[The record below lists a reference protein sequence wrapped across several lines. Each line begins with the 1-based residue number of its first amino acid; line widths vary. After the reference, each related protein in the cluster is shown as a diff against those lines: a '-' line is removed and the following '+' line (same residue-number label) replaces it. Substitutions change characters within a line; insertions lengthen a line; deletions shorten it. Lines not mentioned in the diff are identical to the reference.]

1 MTLDNSRKIV
11 SIRLTLFVATFPFLA
26 FLAVAYVARL
36 VDFPVLGMS
45 DTAWVVI
52 LSAIYFAI
60 AYFPSFLKY
69 NYIYF
74 SDDGDSV
81 IFRFYSTG
89 IFKGAKQSIEIPKGT
104 FAGFTT
110 ERKRLGLIQYIILFE
125 ERRGVIAKYPPV
137 SLSALNHKEREKVF
151 RSLGKYNRNE

>member
-11 SIRLTLFVATFPFLA
+11 SIRLALFIATFPFLA
-26 FLAVAYVARL
+26 FLALTYVARL
-36 VDFPVLGMS
+36 IDFPVLGLS
-45 DTAWVVI
+45 ETAWVVI
-52 LSAIYFAI
+52 LSAVYFSI

-89 IFKGAKQSIEIPKGT
+89 IFKGARQAIEIPKRV
-104 FAGFTT
+104 FAGYTT
-110 ERKRLGLIQYIILFE
+110 EKKRLRLIQYIILLE
-125 ERRGVIAKYPPV
+125 ERRGVIARYPPV
-137 SLSALNHKEREKVF
+137 SLSALSRKEKEKVF
-151 RSLGKYNRNE
+151 RSLAKYNRKA

>member
-11 SIRLTLFVATFPFLA
+11 TIRLTLFIATFPFLA
-26 FLAVAYVARL
+26 FLAAAYVARII
-36 VDFPVLGMS
+36 DFPILGMS

-52 LSAIYFAI
+52 LSSVYFSI

-74 SDDGDSV
+74 SDDGDSI

-89 IFKGAKQSIEIPKGT
+89 IFKGTKQSIEIPKGT

-125 ERRGVIAKYPPV
+125 ERQGVIARYPPV
-137 SLSALNHKEREKVF
+137 SMSALKRKEKERVF
-151 RSLGKYNRNE
+151 ISLGKYKRNP